1 MKKTLF
7 TVLVAISVCGT
18 SLAAGKILAEV
29 NGKAIT
35 KEDLE
40 KVVKTLPPNYMAMK
54 NNPAFRKRLLK
65 DMVKE
70 ELLYQEA
77 LKEGVDKDPKVKEE
91 IELMRKRILVQA
103 LLRKHIKPAQ
113 VSVSESEAKTFYE
126 KNKGR
131 FKDPNGRPVP
141 YQSIKPFIVQALKQ
155 YKEQQAF
162 REALD
167 RYISNLEKHSKVKIY
182 VK

>member
-7 TVLVAISVCGT
+7 AVLIAVSLSST
-18 SLAAGKILAEV
+18 SLAAGKVLAEV
-29 NGKAIT
+29 NGKTIT
-35 KEDLE
+35 RADLE
-40 KVVKTLPPNYMAMK
+40 KVVKKLPPNYMAVK
-54 NNPAFRKRLLK
+54 NDPVFRKRLLR

-77 LKEGVDKDPKVKEE
+77 LKEGVDKDPKVKDE

-103 LLRKHIKPAQ
+103 LLRKHVKPVP
-113 VSVSESEAKTFYE
+113 VSVSESEVKTFYE

-131 FKDPNGRPVP
+131 FKDLNGRPVP
-141 YQSIKPFIVQALKQ
+141 YQSIKPFIIQTLKR

-162 REALD
+162 REALN